1 MFIHQRASPVKVD
14 IDVENQPCVHYFP
27 GARFF
32 FFTSTPSVRALKGF
46 WDLPPKKRAVMEA
59 LAQAVM
65 PPKRGGEQRCS
76 FARCLMEAAGEAGPE
91 SIFLDPTYK
100 KVRDELV
107 LGAHQNSPKGQGP
120 EGFAEPQAGERE
132 GLSAF
137 EHKRSG
143 DCTAANVP
151 GNYTAINV
159 CKEPFSGSCFRVFV
173 AKRQLSPT
181 SPRVTYQMQITGI
194 MIQQLMGISW
204 AYGPQFWN
212 GAGLKLSNYTI
223 SVWR

>member
-1 MFIHQRASPVKVD
+1 MRTLFSRGTVFFYIYPERKG
-14 IDVENQPCVHYFP
+14 VEGFLGSTSEETCCDGSP
-27 GARFF
+27 GASRD
-32 FFTSTPSVRALKGF
+32 A
-46 WDLPPKKRAVMEA
+46 
-59 LAQAVM
+59 
-65 PPKRGGEQRCS
+65 PKRGGEQRCS

-159 CKEPFSGSCFRVFV
+159 CTEPFSGSCFRVFV